1 VAPPG
6 NQAANGENKHQ
17 PDVLGETGQL
27 DLNIR
32 KTSQIKRALG
42 LFNGN
47 TFHGMRV
54 NHGGSDV
61 TVP

>member
-1 VAPPG
+1 MAPPG
-6 NQAANGENKHQ
+6 NQTVNGENKHQ
-17 PDVLGETGQL
+17 PSASGETGLL
-27 DLNIR
+27 DSNIR
-32 KTSQIKRALG
+32 KTSQIKRAFG